1 MRREI
6 WSIPK
11 VKSSSS
17 ANVAM
22 PGASLVFSVQYIN
35 DLWRNSKFLHRWTS
49 IWKMFC
55 KVLDKVIFMFHVAMC
70 GMTWDCLNRWRNM
83 LLASHQTTLE
93 TFVFISPVLHYIS
106 PVMNVC
112 PEPAERNPILTG
124 CEGASGWAA
133 SAPYCM
139 LDTTW
144 ASLSSLSQYLSQEW
158 EYLWKCHSS
167 DWRRQSRLGICIAT

>member
-1 MRREI
+1 
-6 WSIPK
+6 
-11 VKSSSS
+11 
-17 ANVAM
+17 
-22 PGASLVFSVQYIN
+22 
-35 DLWRNSKFLHRWTS
+35 
-49 IWKMFC
+49 
-55 KVLDKVIFMFHVAMC
+55 
-70 GMTWDCLNRWRNM
+70 M

-144 ASLSSLSQYLSQEW
+144 ASLSSLSQYLSQEVRVSM
-158 EYLWKCHSS
+158 EMSQFRLEEAVKIRHLYCYLDHM
-167 DWRRQSRLGICIAT
+167 D